1 MRAKFLSTLL
11 VGTLCQIG
19 LAQNFDKTK
28 LDNYFNTLETNNKF
42 MGSVA
47 VSKDGAIIYSKTVG
61 FSDIENHVKAND
73 TTKYRI
79 GSITKTLTAVLV
91 LKAMEE
97 NKIKLN
103 EKLSKYYPTIKN
115 ADKITIE
122 DLLYHRSG
130 IHSFTDDEDY
140 ESWSTQSKSKDE
152 LVSIISKGESEFEP
166 GSKFAYSN
174 PNFILLSFIL
184 QDIYGKSYADL
195 LQEKIIK
202 PIGLSNTYFGNK
214 IETKKNECYSYSYT
228 KNWSKERET
237 NTSIPMGAGG
247 IVSTSTDLT
256 KFSEALFSGK
266 IISEKSLEMMTTL
279 KDNFGMGI
287 FPLPFY
293 ETKGW
298 GHTGAIDGFSSML
311 VYFPESKVSFAL
323 TSNGVN
329 YNNNTI
335 SIAVLSAVFDK
346 PYDIPD
352 FKTYNVT
359 SEELDKYLG
368 TYSTNDLP
376 LKLTITKEGTT
387 LIAQATGQQQLPL
400 EARGKNVFAF
410 DRAGIVLEF
419 NPEKKTAVLKQGGGK
434 FTFTKEN
441 K

>member
-1 MRAKFLSTLL
+1 MRIKTFTTLL
-11 VGTLCQIG
+11 IGALCQIG
-19 LAQNFDKTK
+19 FAQNFDKTK
-28 LDNYFNTLETNNKF
+28 LDNYFNALEANNKF

-61 FSDIENHVKAND
+61 FSDVENNIKANNIS
-73 TTKYRI
+73 KYRI
-79 GSITKTLTAVLV
+79 GSITKTFTAVLV

-97 NKIKLN
+97 KKIKLD

-115 ADKITIE
+115 ADKIAIE

-140 ESWSTQSKSKDE
+140 ESWSTQPKSKEE
-152 LVSIISKGESEFEP
+152 LVNIISKGNSEFEP

-174 PNFILLSFIL
+174 PNYILLSFIL
-184 QDIYGKSYADL
+184 QDVYGKTYPDL

-202 PIGLSNTYFGNK
+202 PIGLSNTYFGNQ
-214 IETKKNECYSYSYT
+214 ISAKKDECYSYSYT
-228 KNWSKERET
+228 KNWVKESET

-247 IVSTSTDLT
+247 IVSTPIDLT
-256 KFSEALFSGK
+256 KFDEALFSEK
-266 IISEKSLEMMTTL
+266 IISKKSLELMTTL

-293 ETKGW
+293 ETKGL

-311 VYFPESKVSFAL
+311 AYFPDNKVSFAL
-323 TSNGVN
+323 ISNGDN

-335 SIAVLSAVFDK
+335 SNAVLSAVFNK

-352 FKTYNVT
+352 FKTYKVT
-359 SEELDKYLG
+359 SEELDIYLG
-368 TYSTNDLP
+368 TYETKDLP
-376 LKLTITKEGTT
+376 LKLTITKEGET

-400 EARGKNVFAF
+400 EAKEKNVFAF

-419 NPEKKTAVLKQGGGK
+419 NPEKKTVVLKQGGGE
-434 FTFTKEN
+434 FTFTRK
-441 K
+441 

>member
-1 MRAKFLSTLL
+1 MRIKVLAILL
-11 VGTLCQIG
+11 IGALCQAG
-19 LAQNFDKTK
+19 FGQNFDKTK
-28 LDNYFNTLETNNKF
+28 LDSYFDILASNNKF

-47 VSKDGAIIYSKTVG
+47 VSKDGAIIYSKTIG
-61 FSDIENHVKAND
+61 FSDVENNVKANEIS
-73 TTKYRI
+73 KYRV
-79 GSITKTLTAVLV
+79 GSITKIFTSVLV

-103 EKLSKYYPTIKN
+103 EKLSGYYPTIKS

-130 IHSFTDDEDY
+130 IHSFTEDEDY
-140 ESWSTQSKSKDE
+140 KSWSTQSKSKEE
-152 LVSIISKGESEFEP
+152 LVTIISKGDSEFEP

-184 QDIYGKSYADL
+184 QDIYGKTYPDL

-202 PIGLSNTYFGNK
+202 PIGLSNTYFGNQ
-214 IETKKNECYSYSYT
+214 IDTKKNECYSYSYT
-228 KNWSKERET
+228 KNWIKESET

-247 IVSTSTDLT
+247 IVSTPSDLT
-256 KFSEALFSGK
+256 KFDEALFSGK
-266 IISEKSLEMMTTL
+266 IISKKSLELMTTL
-279 KDNFGMGI
+279 KDGFGMGI

-293 ETKGW
+293 EFSGL

-311 VYFPESKVSFAL
+311 AYFPDNKISFAL
-323 TSNGVN
+323 ISNGDN

-335 SIAVLSAVFDK
+335 SIAVLSAVFNK

-352 FKTYNVT
+352 FKIYSVT

-368 TYSTNDLP
+368 TYQTKDLP
-376 LKLTITKEGTT
+376 LKLTITKEGET

-400 EARGKNVFAF
+400 ETKEKDVFAF

-419 NPEKKTAVLKQGGGK
+419 NSEKKTVVLKQGGGE
-434 FTFTKEN
+434 FTFTKE
-441 K
+441 